1 MLSIL
6 AFFFYSQ
13 TIKTVSFI
21 FDIHTCIHFLVRYE
35 NWTLTLYFMTPTWRD
50 IELLFVWK
58 FQLASRPSVRPSIH
72 RLGLRSECRT
82 FQTQDLSDLKEKDDS
97 DSKPFLT
104 IDLSDTGA
112 FRIQTFSD
120 PTIVFFMN
128 LLGYRVCIHVCLS
141 LCLFVCL
148 CLFFICGW
156 VSWTL
161 SVDNLEQ

>member
-1 MLSIL
+1 MSLISSDSRTPRNSRTNFNVEGEILSRDRFEDIFL
-6 AFFFYSQ
+6 RLLHLLSAIQISKWNICLKVPASQ
-13 TIKTVSFI
+13 
-21 FDIHTCIHFLVRYE
+21 
-35 NWTLTLYFMTPTWRD
+35 
-50 IELLFVWK
+50 
-58 FQLASRPSVRPSIH
+58 PSVSPFVHPSVGSPFGMSDVSDPRPFGPK
-72 RLGLRSECRT
+72 RKRRFGPKL
-82 FQTQDLSDLKEKDDS
+82 
-97 DSKPFLT
+97 FLT
-104 IDLSDTGA
+104 QDLSDTGA
-112 FRIQTFSD
+112 FRTQAFSD